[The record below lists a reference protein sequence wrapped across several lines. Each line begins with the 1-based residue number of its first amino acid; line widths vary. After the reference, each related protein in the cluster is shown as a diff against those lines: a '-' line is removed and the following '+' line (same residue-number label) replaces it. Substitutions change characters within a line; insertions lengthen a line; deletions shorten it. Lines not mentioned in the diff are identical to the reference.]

1 MCSRPGRRRSATAGS
16 SCRSPQAIA
25 RGYFGPVAPHVYPRI
40 GDFLV
45 ICTDGFAV
53 VDSDVESASALA
65 LIGHHG
71 STTEQELQIPLLL
84 V

>member
-1 MCSRPGRRRSATAGS
+1 MLSAWQETIGDRGLILPKSA
-16 SCRSPQAIA
+16 AIE